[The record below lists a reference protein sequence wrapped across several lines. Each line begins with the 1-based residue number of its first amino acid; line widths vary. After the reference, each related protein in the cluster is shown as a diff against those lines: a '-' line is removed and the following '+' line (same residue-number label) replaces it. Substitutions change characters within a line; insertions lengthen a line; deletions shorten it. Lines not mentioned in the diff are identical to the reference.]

1 MYFTIEIHINHT
13 HDNTTFIPVLMSK
26 NKHQRRKVLPP
37 TPPPTQSV
45 SASEND
51 TTNQCTDTVAS
62 ATVAPSDT
70 PSASPMRISPQCGL
84 IVIDHFYT
92 NPMETRDF
100 ILTQPFTVM
109 GNYPGKRTISY
120 ATEELKQIFQSYV
133 YPFGGKITEFHIPK
147 PDMSDAATIY
157 NGAFQYAT
165 ARDRSWVHLDGF
177 NNWAG
182 VLYLTPDAPL
192 SAGTGF
198 YRYRDGPLY
207 TKREMEVAGKKTE
220 TDKASQDI
228 TKWEKVDTVGNVFNR
243 LILFNAYR
251 FHMSLDYFGDSK
263 ENGRLFQVFFFSTEQ

>member
-1 MYFTIEIHINHT
+1 
-13 HDNTTFIPVLMSK
+13 MSK
-26 NKHQRRKVLPP
+26 NKHQRRKISPP
-37 TPPPTQSV
+37 QNKTNVNIETKTETETETTENRTETVIDETTVSV
-45 SASEND
+45 IQHPN
-51 TTNQCTDTVAS
+51 
-62 ATVAPSDT
+62 
-70 PSASPMRISPQCGL
+70 PMRVSPQCGL
-84 IVIDHFYT
+84 IVVDHFYN
-92 NPMETRDF
+92 NPMETREF

-109 GNYPGKRTISY
+109 GNYPGQRTISY

-147 PDMSDAATIY
+147 PDMSDASKIY
-157 NGAFQYAT
+157 NGAFQYTT

-192 SAGTGF
+192 TAGTGF
-198 YRYRDGPLY
+198 YRYREGPLY
-207 TKREMEVAGKKTE
+207 TKTEMLNAGKKTD

-228 TKWEKVDTVGNVFNR
+228 TKWEKVDTIGNVFNR

-263 ENGRLFQVFFFSTEQ
+263 ENGRLFQVFFFSTER